1 MPELRSGA
9 RQARPPHPPSLVPA
23 GAVCPETVPRRTTP
37 RRRAA
42 GVVVEEARLRRNRV
56 RTRAAVAKE
65 EDDEEAAAEAAV
77 VTRVGNPAKKET
89 GSSRPIKQNR
99 NNKNSPPQHRAAAGA
114 GQRGSGRGKGV
125 SPRSRS
131 PLPQPV
137 QYPSPLLEEENVQ
150 EDIDLEN
157 LREAEAAEVRAMEE
171 ESAGRSADKVPG
183 AEDDGSAAP
192 LPERVNCLV
201 CLLVCFAHLI
211 CSNCSLCCA
220 LIVSTCAR
228 HGQGTVAFGLPT

>member
-42 GVVVEEARLRRNRV
+42 GVVVEEGRLRRNRV

-65 EDDEEAAAEAAV
+65 EEEDDEEAAAEAAAV

-131 PLPQPV
+131 PLPPPV

-157 LREAEAAEVRAMEE
+157 LREAEPAEIRAMEE
-171 ESAGRSADKVPG
+171 ESAGRSAEKVPG

-201 CLLVCFAHLI
+201 CLLD
-211 CSNCSLCCA
+211 
-220 LIVSTCAR
+220 
-228 HGQGTVAFGLPT
+228 